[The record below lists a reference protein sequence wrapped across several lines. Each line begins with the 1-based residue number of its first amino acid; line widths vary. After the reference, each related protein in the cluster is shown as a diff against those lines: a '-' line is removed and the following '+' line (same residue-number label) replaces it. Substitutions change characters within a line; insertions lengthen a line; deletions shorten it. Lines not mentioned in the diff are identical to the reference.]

1 MFRKVLTPKSIKRLN
16 RLKEVTRARLHVRRW
31 DDQTPDVPV
40 DEYERADRERLIH
53 TRSAKKGQTPER
65 HLTARE
71 KQSARFAA
79 IYEEPN
85 DD

>member
-1 MFRKVLTPKSIKRLN
+1 MRRSEC
-16 RLKEVTRARLHVRRW
+16 EVARARLHARRW

-71 KQSARFAA
+71 KQAARFAA
-79 IYEEPN
+79 IYEEEVN
-85 DD
+85 T